1 MGKRFRKGKVTTF
14 FKIIS
19 ARGRT
24 EEIYVLSLVT
34 MLADKSVFMGNW
46 LLRWPKEHFILNLN

>member
-14 FKIIS
+14 FKIVS

-34 MLADKSVFMGNW
+34 MLADKNVFIGNW
-46 LLRWPKEHFILNLN
+46 LLR